1 MKREEIL
8 KMLIDWNFWGNWKD
22 ISYIREE
29 YISRLERFIKK
40 GEDEN
45 HYVVLDEVQEVTGW
59 EKFARFLSEAK
70 KVNLFVTGSSSK
82 LLSEEYSTLLSG
94 RHIDLNVFPLSFKEF
109 LKFNNVEVKNKIDAE
124 KMRHKIKFLLK
135 EYIEYGGFP
144 KVVLVE
150 KEEKKTILKLIL

>member
-1 MKREEIL
+1 MEQKNT
-8 KMLIDWNFWGNWKD
+8 LIVNFED
-22 ISYIREE
+22 P
-29 YISRLERFIKK
+29 RFMELSLDTLNKIY
-40 GEDEN
+40 ETYLDELLPDEN
-45 HYVVLDEVQEVTGW
+45 HYVVLDEVQEVPGW

-109 LKFNNVEVKNKIDAE
+109 LKFNNIEIKNKIDAE
-124 KMRHKIKFLLK
+124 KMRNKIKFLLR